1 MEYVKICGLKEYE
14 HIELC
19 IDNGADAVGFIYN
32 VPSSPR
38 NLQKSEL
45 KSLLIKIAKKI
56 LTVIVVK
63 PSSIFE
69 LKELMNDIDAS
80 YFQIHINFDFQE
92 LDKLSNEY
100 KEKLILALK
109 VNQINKESVIK
120 KIKQFHDQ
128 IFAFLIDN
136 SEGHGTKFDFDLVRE
151 ILRETNDAR
160 IILAGGIDI
169 NNIEK
174 ITKNLKS
181 YGIDVSSSLELE
193 KGVKDPIKI
202 KNFLEKIKEIKNNL

>member
-45 KSLLIKIAKKI
+45 KSLLIKIAKRI
-56 LTVIVVK
+56 LTIIVVK

-69 LKELMNDIDAS
+69 LKELMNDIDAN

-100 KEKLILALK
+100 KEKIILALK
-109 VNQINKESVIK
+109 VNQTNK
-120 KIKQFHDQ
+120 
-128 IFAFLIDN
+128 
-136 SEGHGTKFDFDLVRE
+136 
-151 ILRETNDAR
+151 
-160 IILAGGIDI
+160 
-169 NNIEK
+169 
-174 ITKNLKS
+174 
-181 YGIDVSSSLELE
+181 
-193 KGVKDPIKI
+193 
-202 KNFLEKIKEIKNNL
+202 